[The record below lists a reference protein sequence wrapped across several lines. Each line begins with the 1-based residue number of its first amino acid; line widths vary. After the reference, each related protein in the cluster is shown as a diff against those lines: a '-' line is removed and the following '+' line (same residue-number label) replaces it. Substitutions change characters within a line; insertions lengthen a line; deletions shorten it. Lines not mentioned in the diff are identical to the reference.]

1 MIQRVQTMYLIL
13 AILGMV
19 ALTAGMDVFTATY
32 TAEEQFQVVGHGNTF
47 GVQKDIFVK
56 GDLTDANLHL
66 LRTAVNTVDVQDE
79 MLNVSTYKFPFY
91 IFSGIILLLG
101 IFTLM
106 NFKNL
111 KKQQGLARAFF
122 ILNLLT
128 FVVSIFLYKSLVENI
143 LTDADGVKV
152 VTELGTGFYG
162 ICIATAFSFMAILGI
177 RRDVN
182 LLKSIDRIR

>member
-13 AILGMV
+13 AIFGV
-19 ALTAGMDVFTATY
+19 IALTVGADVFTATF
-32 TAEEQFQVVGHGNTF
+32 TAEEQFEVVGHGNVF

-56 GDLTDANLHL
+56 GDLTDANLHK
-66 LRTAVNTVDVQDE
+66 LRTAIDTVDIQNE
-79 MLNVSTYKFPFY
+79 MINVSTYKFPFY
-91 IFSGIILLLG
+91 IFSGILLLLG
-101 IFTLM
+101 IYTLM

-122 ILNLLT
+122 VLNLLV
-128 FVVSIFLYKSLVENI
+128 FVVSIFLNKSLISNI
-143 LTDADGVKV
+143 LPDAEGVRL

-177 RRDVN
+177 RRDLN
-182 LLKSIDRIR
+182 LLKSINRLR

>member
-1 MIQRVQTMYLIL
+1 M
-13 AILGMV
+13 
-19 ALTAGMDVFTATY
+19 
-32 TAEEQFQVVGHGNTF
+32 
-47 GVQKDIFVK
+47 
-56 GDLTDANLHL
+56 
-66 LRTAVNTVDVQDE
+66 NTVDVQDE